1 MCGYGP
7 AGAGG
12 KQTSAAAGAA
22 AAGGSTLKNL
32 SQEVNYAVCHEN
44 VTEESSSGSCNL
56 NNSQQDEG
64 APNPEDLEVQ
74 RVLEGVSLSSDVY
87 FICFGNSSI
96 LRVFYV
102 CIIIRMRHF
111 RNLSQLV
118 RLS

>member
-1 MCGYGP
+1 MLANYPQTCGYGP
-7 AGAGG
+7 AEAGG
-12 KQTSAAAGAA
+12 KQTSAAA

-74 RVLEGVSLSSDVY
+74 RVLEGVSSSRYVY
-87 FICFGNSSI
+87 
-96 LRVFYV
+96 L
-102 CIIIRMRHF
+102 
-111 RNLSQLV
+111 L
-118 RLS
+118 